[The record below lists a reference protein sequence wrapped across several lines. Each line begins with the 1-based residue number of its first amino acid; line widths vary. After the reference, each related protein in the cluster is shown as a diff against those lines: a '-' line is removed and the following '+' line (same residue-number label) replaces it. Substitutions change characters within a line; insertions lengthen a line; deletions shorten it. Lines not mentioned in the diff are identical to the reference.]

1 VFTIVRVCVVDVVQ
15 ELMASGFVGLFD
27 FFYLPIDLSSGERL
41 WRRVQWCHLAPIQ
54 PPPPSLPPAPVPSQ
68 A

>member
-1 VFTIVRVCVVDVVQ
+1 LASPSLSQ

-27 FFYLPIDLSSGERL
+27 FFYLPIDLSSGESRQTARQRTA
-41 WRRVQWCHLAPIQ
+41 RRARAAHNQRNSPPTPPALAPC
-54 PPPPSLPPAPVPSQ
+54 VQ